1 MTMRDLSLRT
11 VVGAG
16 VLWAAAL
23 GSGCASAPPARPA
36 APTIPF
42 EQKMAWMLQLEDRRI
57 LRIEPPPPS
66 APVAATAV
74 RGRKQPAPA
83 AVAPAGATPDLT
95 VLVTD
100 PEARIRRRAA
110 MAIGR

>member
-1 MTMRDLSLRT
+1 MTMRDLSIRR
-11 VVGAG
+11 VVGTGVLCAG
-16 VLWAAAL
+16 VL

-57 LRIEPPPPS
+57 LRLEPPPPAAPGATS
-66 APVAATAV
+66 AG
-74 RGRKQPAPA
+74 RGRKQPPAA
-83 AVAPAGATPDLT
+83 AVAPPGATPDLT

-100 PEARIRRRAA
+100 PEARI
-110 MAIGR
+110 